1 MLGPNEYML
10 PPDSGQLTMQ
20 KPRFHDTFLLA
31 VWVYSYGLLLWVFR
45 LLRRAEKN
53 ESKVST

>member
-10 PPDSGQLTMQ
+10 PPDPSQLTMQ

-31 VWVYSYGLLLWVFR
+31 AWVYSYGFLLWVFR